1 MSQDNAEPG
10 YKILG
15 VDDAV
20 YGPIDMPTLVEW
32 VQDERIVADTWIYLT
47 ESDAWKKAS
56 NLRELGQFFAISKPA
71 TGNLGFKPGSLRRVK
86 VLADLS
92 NDQLVEFAGFMEVHN
107 AKQWDDVVRQNDDGN
122 AMFLILDGEVRVR
135 LMIDGREKILTTLG
149 AGEFFGEVAL
159 FDQGPRS
166 ADVVANMDG
175 TLLRISAASFK
186 RLVADAPHLAA
197 PFLFAVGKT
206 LVSRIRA
213 DNKRYRDTVVFGRAP
228 VGEN

>member
-1 MSQDNAEPG
+1 MSHDNPEPG

-20 YGPIDMPTLVEW
+20 YGPIDLPTLVEW
-32 VQDERIVADTWIYLT
+32 VKDERVVADTWIYLT
-47 ESDAWKKAS
+47 GDDAWKKAS
-56 NLRELGQFFAISKPA
+56 RLGELAPLFRGETPA
-71 TGNLGFKPGSLRRVK
+71 AGNLGFKPGSLRRVK
-86 VLADLS
+86 VLAELDS
-92 NDQLVEFAGFMEVHN
+92 EQIVEFAKFMQVHN
-107 AKQWDDVVRQNDDGN
+107 AKQWDEIVRQNEAGD
-122 AMFLILDGEVRVR
+122 AMYLVLDGELRVR

>member
-1 MSQDNAEPG
+1 MSQDNPEPG

-15 VDDAV
+15 DDDAI
-20 YGPIDMPTLVEW
+20 YGPIDLATLVGW
-32 VQDERIVADTWIYLT
+32 VKDERIIAVTWIYLI
-47 ESDAWKKAS
+47 ESDAWKKAAS
-56 NLRELGQFFAISKPA
+56 LGELGKFFGVSPTVTANLR
-71 TGNLGFKPGSLRRVK
+71 FKPGSLRRVK

-92 NDQLVEFAGFMEVHN
+92 NEQLVEFAGFMQVHHV
-107 AKQWDDVVRQNDDGN
+107 KQWDDIVRQNDDGD
-122 AMFLILDGEVRVR
+122 AMYLILDGEVRVR

-149 AGEFFGEVAL
+149 AGEFFGEIAL

-166 ADVVANMDG
+166 AGVVANMDS
-175 TLLRISAASFK
+175 TLLKISAASFK
-186 RLVADAPHLAA
+186 RLVGDAPHLAA

-213 DNKRYRDTVVFGRAP
+213 DNKRYRDTVVFGQAP

>member
-107 AKQWDDVVRQNDDGN
+107 AKQWQRNVSHPR
-122 AMFLILDGEVRVR
+122 R
-135 LMIDGREKILTTLG
+135 
-149 AGEFFGEVAL
+149 
-159 FDQGPRS
+159 RS
-166 ADVVANMDG
+166 A
-175 TLLRISAASFK
+175 R
-186 RLVADAPHLAA
+186 APHDRR
-197 PFLFAVGKT
+197 PREDPHH
-206 LVSRIRA
+206 SRR
-213 DNKRYRDTVVFGRAP
+213 R
-228 VGEN
+228 